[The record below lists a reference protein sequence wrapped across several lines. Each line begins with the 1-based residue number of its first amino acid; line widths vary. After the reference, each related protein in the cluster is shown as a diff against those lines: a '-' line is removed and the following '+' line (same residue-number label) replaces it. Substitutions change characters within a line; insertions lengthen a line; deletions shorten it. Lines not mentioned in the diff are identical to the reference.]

1 MKPKEIEEPDRW
13 LTAAEVAELTGFSKS
28 QIWKGEGALAE
39 LTPINHIS
47 KRSVRYS
54 RKEVLEWMDAQFKKA
69 KALKEQQS
77 TPPQINNVVEL
88 KPRRRQRNFKRERRL
103 RLIALIRDRKE

>member
-1 MKPKEIEEPDRW
+1 MKHKETEKPDRW
-13 LTAAEVAELTGFSKS
+13 LTAAQVAELTGFSES

-54 RKEVLEWMDAQFKKA
+54 EREVIQWMEAQFKKA
-69 KALKEQQS
+69 KELKELKS
-77 TPPQINNVVEL
+77 KPPKNNNVVEL
-88 KPRRRQRNFKRERRL
+88 IPKTRQRDPVREEGMRL
-103 RLIALIRDRKE
+103 LLHIRDRKE